1 MEFFRILSVTLYLFN
16 LLQFI
21 LVISPGADHIADR
34 KKKTSLGFFFLDSL
48 GTDQH
53 GRFVSVISNTSVS
66 VVAFP
71 SRGCF

>member
-1 MEFFRILSVTLYLFN
+1 MSVTLYLFN

-34 KKKTSLGFFFLDSL
+34 KKKQVWGFFLDSL